1 MNKTNAL
8 LAIGCLA
15 VSAHGLG
22 VASLPGSSVGTTD
35 GVVGSVAL
43 DAQTSVLLA
52 GGSKT
57 TSFSVLVNRRNNP
70 IDAGVVSNG
79 NVVRIN
85 QNNFVVL
92 VGGILVDPVRVEHSH
107 VHGVATSALLSD
119 GTKVTSILELVDT
132 LVLRLT
138 EHNTLGVG
146 SLAAT
151 TTNGNAKHGVA
162 LLGFVSELVS
172 LVGSGGASHLL
183 DLLALAVLPGSHTK
197 QEAQSITLL
206 LSPDLLEVL
215 IGSHFVSLA

>member
-15 VSAHGLG
+15 ISAHGLG

-52 GGSKT
+52 GGGKA
-57 TSFSVLVNRRNNP
+57 TSLAVLVHGGDDP
-70 IDAGVVSNG
+70 VDAGIVSDG
-79 NVVRIN
+79 DVVRIHKDDLE
-85 QNNFVVL
+85 VL

-119 GTKVTSILELVDT
+119 GAEVASVLELVNT
-132 LVLRLT
+132 LVLGLT

-151 TTNGNAKHGVA
+151 AANSDTKDGVA
-162 LLGFVSELVS
+162 LLGLVAELVG
-172 LVGSGGASHLL
+172 LVGSGRTSHLL
-183 DLLALAVLPGSHTK
+183 NLLALAVLPGSIYC
-197 QEAQSITLL
+197 A
-206 LSPDLLEVL
+206 
-215 IGSHFVSLA
+215 